1 MSSIGEGKRL
11 NPRLSRDFPL
21 RYQVRGDKESYNAV
35 SSNISSGGL
44 SFTVH
49 RFIPPETSVML
60 ELNLPLRTISSAAAI
75 AWITPLTHSDR
86 YKLGVRF
93 LEVNLRD
100 KEYLSDYV
108 DTHLKRF

>member
-1 MSSIGEGKRL
+1 MSSAGESKRL
-11 NPRLSRDFPL
+11 DPRLSKDFPL
-21 RYQVRGDKESYNAV
+21 RYQVRGDKESFNAV

-60 ELNLPLRTISSAAAI
+60 ELNLPLRTVNSAAEI
-75 AWITPLTHSDR
+75 AWITPIAHSDR
-86 YKLGVRF
+86 YRLGAKF

-100 KEYLSDYV
+100 KQYLADYV